1 MQFNEDIAPAAG
13 FRKYLIVAK
22 YEWLKH
28 FRKKRLYI
36 TLFLSVAVLVFL
48 NILLPYV
55 MAPMLGESFTFPPAS
70 VAGFL
75 GGGFFGPLSGIWTV
89 LVILAI
95 FFASDSMSTEFENRT
110 GLLLFPNPV
119 KRETIV
125 IGKYTASMLM
135 TTIVLTIYY
144 IITWGFAIYFYPS
157 TVGNYIL
164 PFLGSFGMCILIAAG
179 LIAFTFMLSAIFNR
193 GMVTSIVAFFLYF
206 MIFNI
211 VGGIFQMA
219 VGQGNFQYEPWFLIS
234 YNADLISRLIAYPAE
249 RIVESTGPMGTTYS
263 VVPDILVGILVTLIM
278 YIVVPLI
285 VSTLIYK
292 KRDIS

>member
-1 MQFNEDIAPAAG
+1 LPFNEDISPISGA
-13 FRKYLIVAK
+13 RKLALITK

-28 FRKKRLYI
+28 YRKKRLYI
-36 TLFLSVAVLVFL
+36 TLFLSVAVL
-48 NILLPYV
+48 ILLNVLLPFV
-55 MAPMLGESFTFPPAS
+55 MADMAGFEFPGAT
-70 VAGFL
+70 VVDFL
-75 GGGFFGPLSGIWTV
+75 GGGFFGPLGGIWTV

-125 IGKYTASMLM
+125 VGKYTASMLM
-135 TTIVLTIYY
+135 TTIVLTVYY
-144 IITWGFAIYFYPS
+144 LITWGFTVYFYP
-157 TVGNYIL
+157 TTAGDYIL
-164 PFLGSFGMCILIAAG
+164 PYLGSFGMTILIAGG
-179 LIAFTFMLSAIFNR
+179 LTAFTFMLSAIFNKA
-193 GMVTSIVAFFLYF
+193 MVTSIISFFLYF

-211 VGGIFQMA
+211 VGSIFQMA

-234 YNADLISRLIAYPAE
+234 YNADLIAHLIAYPAE
-249 RIVESTGPMGTTYS
+249 RIIESTGPMGTIYS
-263 VVPDILVGILVTLIM
+263 VVPDILVGILVTLIV

>member
-1 MQFNEDIAPAAG
+1 M
-13 FRKYLIVAK
+13 
-22 YEWLKH
+22 
-28 FRKKRLYI
+28 
-36 TLFLSVAVLVFL
+36 
-48 NILLPYV
+48 V
-55 MAPMLGESFTFPPAS
+55 MAPMLGGSFEFPPAS
-70 VAGFL
+70 VQGFL

-95 FFASDSMSTEFENRT
+95 FFASDSMSMEFENRT

-125 IGKYTASMLM
+125 VGKYTASMLM
-135 TTIVLTIYY
+135 TTIVLTVYY
-144 IITWGFAIYFYPS
+144 IITWGFTIYFYPS
-157 TVGNYIL
+157 TAGDYIL
-164 PFLGSFGMCILIAAG
+164 PYLGSFGMCILIAGG
-179 LIAFTFMLSAIFNR
+179 LIAFTFMLSAIFNKA
-193 GMVTSIVAFFLYF
+193 MVTSIVAFFLYF

-219 VGQGNFQYEPWFLIS
+219 VGQGNFAFEPWFLIS
-234 YNADLISRLIAYPAE
+234 YNADLISHLIAYPAE
-249 RIVESTGPMGTTYS
+249 RIIQNPPPMDTTYT

-285 VSTLIYK
+285 ISTLIYK